1 GGGGVDTIDGG
12 AGADRII
19 GGTGNDLMTGGL
31 GADTFVILQESVGN
45 PVLEV
50 DNIFDFSTAQG
61 DILDLSAI
69 DADSGTGGDQSFT
82 LVSAF
87 THVAG
92 QMTLSFSGGQTLL
105 RLDVDG
111 DGNADYQLKINGDVT
126 GDSGGWLL

>member
-69 DADSGTGGDQSFT
+69 DADSGTGGDQAFT

-87 THVAG
+87 THTAG
-92 QMTLSFSGGQTLL
+92 QMTLSFSGGETLL

-126 GDSGGWLL
+126 GDSGNWLL